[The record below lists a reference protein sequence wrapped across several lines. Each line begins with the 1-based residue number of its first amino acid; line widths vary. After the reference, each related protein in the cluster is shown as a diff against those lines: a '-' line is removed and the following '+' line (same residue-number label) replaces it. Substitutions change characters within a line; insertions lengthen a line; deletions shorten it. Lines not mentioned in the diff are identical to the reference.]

1 MRLSASFALCLAVL
15 SLLAGPL
22 RARAEGSAAYGA
34 TSSGLCGLAYTGAPV
49 CGRGTTLAASAGY
62 GATFLQ
68 GRHDRAMGNLAV
80 ALVPIDWL
88 ALSLELSGRIDAH
101 PSDSLGKN
109 TTATGAPTLRARF
122 GMPVGIPGLSLGAEF
137 GLWLPGNEAPSF
149 SAQAITPELKLL
161 LAFQKPRWQL
171 LGLLGARIDESFNSA
186 PDLTR
191 LRQGDRVALGLSDS
205 HALLLGLGLGYFV
218 TSRLTV
224 FGELSGD
231 ILLGKQA
238 PAFLASP
245 LRAALGARYFVLDQ
259 LQLEL
264 ALHTSLSQRPSI
276 TPSDPLVPI
285 EPRIAAVFGLRATF
299 GAPKKPKPTAKPVI
313 QEPPPEPTPLATL
326 SGVLTDQHGAPLPE
340 VTVKLLATDGLL
352 ETITD
357 AQGRYSFGQLH
368 AGKAELSADA
378 AGFKST
384 RWNVEINQAPVEV
397 PARALEPGESTG
409 LLRCLVRSFDSTAL
423 AAEVTVRDERGK
435 RIAGGS
441 TDPRGSLEFALPP
454 GQYRVMIEAAGYR
467 SQRTQVQVATNEVAI
482 LNVDMRKIE

>member
-1 MRLSASFALCLAVL
+1 
-15 SLLAGPL
+15 
-22 RARAEGSAAYGA
+22 
-34 TSSGLCGLAYTGAPV
+34 
-49 CGRGTTLAASAGY
+49 
-62 GATFLQ
+62 
-68 GRHDRAMGNLAV
+68 
-80 ALVPIDWL
+80 
-88 ALSLELSGRIDAH
+88 
-101 PSDSLGKN
+101 
-109 TTATGAPTLRARF
+109 
-122 GMPVGIPGLSLGAEF
+122 
-137 GLWLPGNEAPSF
+137 
-149 SAQAITPELKLL
+149 
-161 LAFQKPRWQL
+161 
-171 LGLLGARIDESFNSA
+171 
-186 PDLTR
+186 
-191 LRQGDRVALGLSDS
+191 
-205 HALLLGLGLGYFV
+205 
-218 TSRLTV
+218 
-224 FGELSGD
+224 
-231 ILLGKQA
+231 
-238 PAFLASP
+238 
-245 LRAALGARYFVLDQ
+245 
-259 LQLEL
+259 
-264 ALHTSLSQRPSI
+264 
-276 TPSDPLVPI
+276 
-285 EPRIAAVFGLRATF
+285 
-299 GAPKKPKPTAKPVI
+299 
-313 QEPPPEPTPLATL
+313 
-326 SGVLTDQHGAPLPE
+326 VLTDQHGAPLPE